1 MMKKLCVLLLVAL
14 AFTSCEKEEG
24 EGGNSVIKG
33 KVKVR
38 EYTAFPILY
47 TEREASDEDI
57 YIIYGDDDDTFD
69 DRTRT
74 SFDGS
79 YKFEFL
85 TKGNYRVF
93 VYSEDT
99 NLTTFGEKIPIILEA
114 KISKNKSEVSL
125 DDITIIKLN

>member
-1 MMKKLCVLLLVAL
+1 
-14 AFTSCEKEEG
+14 
-24 EGGNSVIKG
+24 
-33 KVKVR
+33 VKVR

-47 TEREASDEDI
+47 TEKEASDEDI
-57 YIIYGDDDDTFD
+57 YIIYGDEDDTFD

-79 YKFEFL
+79 YKFQFL
-85 TKGNYRVF
+85 NKGNYRVF

-99 NLTTFGEKIPIILEA
+99 NLTTFGEKIPIILDA